1 MNEFRSEVGERS
13 GHTFTHVY
21 LMRTFAL
28 LGTASPLDRV
38 SDPRAV
44 ALSGPKLGQL
54 VPGVAAVILALTAF
68 DNKKEK
74 DKGKRGEEKR
84 ARVKWERVQCKGND
98 TLTKSGNK

>member
-1 MNEFRSEVGERS
+1 MGERS
-13 GHTFTHVY
+13 GHTLTHVN

-38 SDPRAV
+38 SDPSAV

-54 VPGVAAVILALTAF
+54 VPGVAAIILALTAF

-74 DKGKRGEEKR
+74 DEGKRGEEKR
-84 ARVKWERVQCKGND
+84 EREREKLSV
-98 TLTKSGNK
+98 S

>member
-1 MNEFRSEVGERS
+1 MGERS
-13 GHTFTHVY
+13 GHTLTHVN

-38 SDPRAV
+38 SDPSAV

-54 VPGVAAVILALTAF
+54 VPGVAAIILALTAF

-74 DKGKRGEEKR
+74 DEGKRGEEKR
-84 ARVKWERVQCKGND
+84 ERER
-98 TLTKSGNK
+98 S